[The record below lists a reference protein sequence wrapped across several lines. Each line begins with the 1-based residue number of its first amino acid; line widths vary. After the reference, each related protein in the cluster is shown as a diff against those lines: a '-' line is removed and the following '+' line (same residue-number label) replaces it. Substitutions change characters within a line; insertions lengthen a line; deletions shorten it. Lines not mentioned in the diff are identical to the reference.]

1 MNGQDLQ
8 ALQQGQTAQQ
18 AKAEAMSFVDKFNEV
33 ILNPVIVLLMA
44 VALIVFLYGAFEFL
58 KNADNEQGRDT
69 GRKHMLWGLIG
80 LVIMM
85 SAWSIIHIAAA
96 TFGVDDELDQFRPSQ
111 VRGQ

>member
-1 MNGQDLQ
+1 M
-8 ALQQGQTAQQ
+8 A
-18 AKAEAMSFVDKFNEV
+18 FVDKFNDI
-33 ILNPVIVLLMA
+33 ILNPLIILMMA

-80 LVIMM
+80 LVIMV
-85 SAWSIIHIAAA
+85 SAWSIIYIATA
-96 TFGVDDELDQFRPSQ
+96 TFGLEGDLQQFKPSQ